1 MGVRADKIVRAMA
14 DHCVWLGCERRDGLA
29 DENTIEHVENRHDN
43 VCQLDKKILSG
54 GRARVFRLNAD
65 AVAIQKNGD
74 CYRESIG
81 VRLPQAA
88 LI

>member
-14 DHCVWLGCERRDGLA
+14 DHCVWLGCERRDRLA
-29 DENTIEHVENRHDN
+29 DENTIEHFEDRGDN
-43 VCQLDKKILSG
+43 VCQVDKKILSAD
-54 GRARVFRLNAD
+54 RVRVFRLNSD
-65 AVAIQKNGD
+65 PVAIQKNGD
-74 CYRESIG
+74 CNWESIG